1 MDVLGCVQV
10 CTTLYHS
17 FYTMPISDKVSC
29 LLLPI
34 SMSLQNNISQNIAL
48 TPLFKT
54 IIVTT
59 DVEGT
64 QFYTHIWVSPDVG
77 SSQKR
82 ITFCLYYISW
92 TFKNQISIEYRI
104 KQAIL
109 HSIVSEK
116 YTKEAHS
123 VIEFLR
129 SFTKGIFLKQLNTN
143 TAHPDPKTKRE
154 LLIFY
159 RCCLQFF

>member
-64 QFYTHIWVSPDVG
+64 QFYTHI
-77 SSQKR
+77 
-82 ITFCLYYISW
+82 
-92 TFKNQISIEYRI
+92 
-104 KQAIL
+104 
-109 HSIVSEK
+109 
-116 YTKEAHS
+116 
-123 VIEFLR
+123 
-129 SFTKGIFLKQLNTN
+129 
-143 TAHPDPKTKRE
+143 
-154 LLIFY
+154 
-159 RCCLQFF
+159 